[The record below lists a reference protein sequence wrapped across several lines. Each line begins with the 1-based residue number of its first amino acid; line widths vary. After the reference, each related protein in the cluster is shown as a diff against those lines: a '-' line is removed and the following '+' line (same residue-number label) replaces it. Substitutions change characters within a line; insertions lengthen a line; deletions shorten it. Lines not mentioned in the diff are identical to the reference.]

1 MHAPRFPSAERRRG
15 LPIAAALMTALT
27 AALVM
32 ASALGAA
39 ADPPAAKAAVA
50 EPAAER
56 VPAPKASP
64 ADGEAT
70 KRAADISGT
79 KAKAGTA
86 DKADEAG
93 KADKPGKS
101 DTSDK
106 SAADGRCDRCG
117 SGCCVVKVCAPRC
130 TTKEITK
137 VSWQTECEDF
147 CVPGRSRRCPDPCG
161 RHACPCRGGGTWEP
175 GCGSVRSREVLV
187 KKTTKESKATVE
199 WKVEERCGTCRGD
212 VRCTAAGCTAGPG
225 PTAGPTA
232 GHAAGD
238 TIGAAL
244 ARLWLRPGTTGQASR
259 LWTK

>member
-1 MHAPRFPSAERRRG
+1 MHAPRFPNAGRRRG
-15 LPIAAALMTALT
+15 LPIAAALLT
-27 AALVM
+27 ALVM
-32 ASALGAA
+32 ASAPRAA

-56 VPAPKASP
+56 VPAPKAST
-64 ADGEAT
+64 ADGKTPKAAAAT
-70 KRAADISGT
+70 SGT
-79 KAKAGTA
+79 KAKPGTP
-86 DKADEAG
+86 
-93 KADKPGKS
+93 DKP
-101 DTSDK
+101 
-106 SAADGRCDRCG
+106 AADGRCDRCG

-130 TTKEITK
+130 TEKEITK
-137 VSWQTECEDF
+137 ISWETECEDF

-187 KKTTKESKATVE
+187 KKTTKESKPTVE
-199 WKVEERCGTCRGD
+199 WKVEERCGACRGD
-212 VRCTAAGCTAGPG
+212 ARCTAAGCTAGPG

-244 ARLWLRPGTTGQASR
+244 ARLWLRPGATGQASR